1 MYIGSLQNAD
11 RVYNMHPGFKTLFE
25 FVANH
30 DFNAIPLGRV
40 EIDGDNVYAVNVDT
54 TGTPRENQPLE
65 MHRRYIDVHIALEDG
80 ETIGWKP
87 IESIQTYTQPY
98 MEQGDCALSPDEAD
112 IYFPVRKGQF
122 VIVYPED
129 PHAPA
134 IGSGK
139 IRKIIGK
146 VLI

>member
-1 MYIGSLQNAD
+1 MYIGTLKNAEQ
-11 RVYNMHPGFKTLFE
+11 VYKMHPGFKTLFDY
-25 FVANH
+25 VATH
-30 DFNAIPLGRV
+30 DFNAMPLGRV
-40 EIDGDNVYAVNVDT
+40 EIDGDKVYAVNVDT
-54 TGTPRENQPLE
+54 DGTPRENQPLE
-65 MHRRYIDVHIALEDG
+65 MHRRYIDVHIALADG

-87 IESIQTYTQPY
+87 IEDIEVYTQPY
-98 MEQGDCALSPDEAD
+98 QEQGDCALSSDEAD
-112 IYFPVRKGQF
+112 VYIPIKKGQF

-146 VLI
+146 VLL

>member
-1 MYIGSLQNAD
+1 MYIGSLQNAN

-54 TGTPRENQPLE
+54 IGTPRENQPLE

-87 IESIQTYTQPY
+87 IESIKTYTQPY

>member
-1 MYIGSLQNAD
+1 MYIGTLQNAD
-11 RVYNMHPGFKTLFE
+11 RVYSMHPGFKTLFD
-25 FVANH
+25 FVASH
-30 DFNAIPLGRV
+30 DFNTLPLGRV
-40 EIDGDNVYAVNVDT
+40 DT
-54 TGTPRENQPLE
+54 SGTPRENQPLE

-80 ETIGWKP
+80 ETIGWKS
-87 IESIQTYTQPY
+87 IEDIRTYTQPY
-98 MEQGDCALSPDEAD
+98 MEQGDCALSSDEAD
-112 IYFPVRKGQF
+112 IYIPVRKGHF